1 MDDTT
6 AMAAAKP
13 RRLRGGGSAEVGR
26 GLWRCMVL
34 VALTGALPLLVVA
47 AGFGGVVYALSW
59 SAHLS
64 APTAVRVLAD
74 VGEIATGLF
83 WAALVARLAFAV
95 SGRRLSTAA
104 RDRLAR
110 WTGLRLEAVYRTTP
124 EVTQMATGF
133 WWSGYA
139 YYRTEAEARRG
150 ARHGSRARDPQMR
163 RDARWSA
170 VAAFTVLPTAGAAP
184 AAICAGIVPA
194 AVRTDLLW
202 PGIVLVLAG
211 LAAAPFGW
219 RVLTPVAGRFLGAT
233 PDAGLERRVEELEA
247 VRANLTRTQA
257 AELERIERSLHD
269 GAQAR
274 LVALGMSMGAA
285 ERLVD
290 LDPEGAKAIL
300 AEARASSASAL
311 AELRSLVRGIN
322 PPVLAERG
330 LVDAVQALALDVPVK
345 VNVHSVLPGR
355 PERPVEAAVYF
366 AVAELLANV
375 AKHAH
380 AAHVTI
386 TLGYSMAERRLA
398 VSVLDDG
405 VGGAAAAPGSGLS
418 GIGQRIA
425 AFGGTME
432 IDSPVGGPTR
442 VSVALPCALS

>member
-1 MDDTT
+1 M
-6 AMAAAKP
+6 
-13 RRLRGGGSAEVGR
+13 LVG
-26 GLWRCMVL
+26 V
-34 VALTGALPLLVVA
+34 TGAIPLVVA
-47 AGFGGVVYALSW
+47 ATGFGGVAYALSW

-64 APTAVRVLAD
+64 SPHAVRLLAD

-83 WAALVARLAFAV
+83 WAALVARLVFAV
-95 SGRRLSTAA
+95 SGRRLSTFA
-104 RDRLAR
+104 RDCVAR
-110 WTGLRLEAVYRTTP
+110 WTGLRLEASYRAAP

-133 WWSGYA
+133 WWSGYE
-139 YYRTEAEARRG
+139 YHRTEAEARLR
-150 ARHGSRARDPQMR
+150 ARHGSRTRDPQVR

-170 VAAFTVLPTAGAAP
+170 VAAFTVLPTAAAAP
-184 AAICAGIVPA
+184 AAICAGVVLA
-194 AVRTDLLW
+194 ALHDDLLW
-202 PGIVLVLAG
+202 PGIALVLAG
-211 LAAAPFGW
+211 LAAAPFAW
-219 RVLTPVAGRFLGAT
+219 RILLPVARRFLGAA
-233 PDAGLERRVEELEA
+233 PDAALQRRVEELEA

-285 ERLVD
+285 ERMVD

-330 LVDAVQALALDVPVK
+330 LLDAVQALALDVPVK
-345 VNVHSVLPGR
+345 VSVHSVLPGR

-386 TLGYSMAERRLA
+386 TLGYSMSERRLSM
-398 VSVLDDG
+398 SVLDDG
-405 VGGAAAAPGSGLS
+405 AGGAAAAPGSGLR
-418 GIGQRIA
+418 GIEQRIA

>member
-1 MDDTT
+1 M
-6 AMAAAKP
+6 AMAGP
-13 RRLRGGGSAEVGR
+13 RRLRGGLTEIR
-26 GLWRCMVL
+26 QGLWRCLVL
-34 VALTGALPLLVVA
+34 VALTGAIPLAVA
-47 AGFGGVVYALSW
+47 AVGFGGVAYALSW

-64 APTAVRVLAD
+64 APHAVRLLAD

-83 WAALVARLAFAV
+83 WATLVARLVFAV
-95 SGRRLSTAA
+95 SGRRLSTSA
-104 RDRLAR
+104 RERAAR
-110 WTGLRLEAVYRTTP
+110 WTGLRLEASYRTTP

-133 WWSGYA
+133 WWSGFEYH
-139 YYRTEAEARRG
+139 RTESEARRR
-150 ARHGSRARDPQMR
+150 AQHGSRTRDPQVR

-170 VAAFTVLPTAGAAP
+170 VAAFTVLPTAAVAP
-184 AAICAGIVPA
+184 AAICAGVVA
-194 AVRTDLLW
+194 AALRDDLLW
-202 PGIVLVLAG
+202 PGILLVLAG

-219 RVLTPVAGRFLGAT
+219 RILTPVSRRFLGT
-233 PDAGLERRVEELEA
+233 RPDAPARQRIEELEA

-285 ERLVD
+285 ERMVD

-330 LVDAVQALALDVPVK
+330 LVDAVHELALDVPVK
-345 VNVHSVLPGR
+345 VSVHSVLPGR

-386 TLGYSMAERRLA
+386 TLGYSMSERRLA

-405 VGGAAAAPGSGLS
+405 VGGAAAAPGSGLR
-418 GIGQRIA
+418 GIEQRITT
-425 AFGGTME
+425 FGGTME